1 MKNLRDLLS
10 STNNLLLVEDS
21 PDDRSD
27 LKLTL
32 ESMGLQV
39 FESPSSVDAKESF
52 LENAFSLVIIHL
64 ASDQLAS
71 LALCRWIRAASNV
84 PILMLTGRNE
94 LVDEVMIIKAG
105 ADDYVSMPI
114 DVKILASRISQQ
126 LKRGQS
132 KLIHIDQ
139 NLVWGSM
146 EMDLNQHTFTIENNS
161 VKLTNSEFQFLQLL
175 MENPQRIF
183 SRVEILGAL
192 GVLKGIGTDHIV
204 DAHASRIRSKIRENG
219 GPEVIS
225 VIRSVG
231 FRLTD
236 QQLLGV

>member
-1 MKNLRDLLS
+1 
-10 STNNLLLVEDS
+10 
-21 PDDRSD
+21 
-27 LKLTL
+27 
-32 ESMGLQV
+32 
-39 FESPSSVDAKESF
+39 
-52 LENAFSLVIIHL
+52 
-64 ASDQLAS
+64 
-71 LALCRWIRAASNV
+71 
-84 PILMLTGRNE
+84 
-94 LVDEVMIIKAG
+94 
-105 ADDYVSMPI
+105 
-114 DVKILASRISQQ
+114 
-126 LKRGQS
+126 
-132 KLIHIDQ
+132 
-139 NLVWGSM
+139 
-146 EMDLNQHTFTIENNS
+146 MDLNQHTFTIENNS

>member
-1 MKNLRDLLS
+1 
-10 STNNLLLVEDS
+10 
-21 PDDRSD
+21 
-27 LKLTL
+27 
-32 ESMGLQV
+32 
-39 FESPSSVDAKESF
+39 
-52 LENAFSLVIIHL
+52 
-64 ASDQLAS
+64 
-71 LALCRWIRAASNV
+71 
-84 PILMLTGRNE
+84 MLTDRNE
-94 LVDEVMIIKAG
+94 LVDEVMVINAG
-105 ADDYVSMPI
+105 ADDYVAKPI
-114 DVKILASRISQQ
+114 DVNILSSRISQQ

-132 KLIHIDQ
+132 KLMQIEQ
-139 NLVWGSM
+139 NLVWGPM

-183 SRVEILGAL
+183 SRHEILGAL
-192 GVLKGIGTDHIV
+192 GVSKGIGTNHIV